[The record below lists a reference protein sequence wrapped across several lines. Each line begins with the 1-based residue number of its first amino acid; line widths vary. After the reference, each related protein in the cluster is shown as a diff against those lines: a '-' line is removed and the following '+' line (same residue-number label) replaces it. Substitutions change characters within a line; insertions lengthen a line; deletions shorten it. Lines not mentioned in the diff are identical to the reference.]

1 MKIQEMFGFKPE
13 APKLDFDLHDDLV
26 FFMNND
32 PEFYRK
38 EYYPFLNKFKHHCAA
53 GRTVTPKAFVQ
64 VVKKAYESYRNK
76 FPLPELDEQLEMNE
90 LEEICEKLQT
100 QENKNYDDE
109 VKKKQEKKN
118 ETPRT
123 F

>member
-1 MKIQEMFGFKPE
+1 MFGFKPA
-13 APKLDFDLHDDLV
+13 APKIDFDLHDDLM

-32 PEFYRK
+32 PEFYRS
-38 EYYPFLNKFKHHCAA
+38 EYYPFLNKFKHHCDA
-53 GRTVTPKAFVQ
+53 GRTVTPKAFVT
-64 VVKKAYESYRNK
+64 VVKKAYEDYKTK
-76 FPLPELDEQLEMNE
+76 FPLPELDESLDEKE
-90 LEEICEKLQT
+90 IEEICEKLQT

>member
-13 APKLDFDLHDDLV
+13 PPKLDFDLHDDLM

-32 PEFYRK
+32 PAFYRQ
-38 EYYPFLNKFKHHCAA
+38 EYYPFLNKFKNHCNA
-53 GRTVTPKAFVQ
+53 GRNVTPKAFAGIVRR
-64 VVKKAYESYRNK
+64 AYEDYKNK
-76 FPLPELDEQLEMNE
+76 FPLPELDEQLDERE
-90 LEEICEKLQT
+90 IEEICEKLQT
-100 QENKNYDDE
+100 QENKNYNDE
-109 VKKKQEKKN
+109 VKRKQEKKN

>member
-1 MKIQEMFGFKPE
+1 MKIQEMFGFKP
-13 APKLDFDLHDDLV
+13 AGPKLDFDLHDDLV

-32 PEFYRK
+32 PEFYRQ
-38 EYYPFLNKFKHHCAA
+38 EYYPFLNKFKHHCHA
-53 GRTVTPKAFVQ
+53 GRTVTPKAFVN

-76 FPLPELDEQLEMNE
+76 FPLPSLGEKLEDQE

-100 QENKNYDDE
+100 QENKNFEDE
-109 VKKKQEKKN
+109 IKKKQEKKN